1 MQYPIRTA
9 ITVLLVLGIVAAGAK
24 FYSFFPAQTADR
36 LLAFHEPRRKNPP
49 KPELPVG
56 PQFGKYRQ
64 GVVVAGKGE
73 KPLAEPRGPRRGG
86 VDLGI
91 ELSGVEPV
99 WDVSNNLDAF
109 FAALAKV
116 ERKEA
121 GATVRIAHYGD
132 SPTTA
137 DLITA
142 DVRELLQRQF
152 GDAGHGYY
160 LIDKPWAWY
169 AHRGVSSEASGWE
182 SEPATTAR
190 IRDGLYGYGGVSFR
204 GSAGAR
210 ARFRWAKNA
219 EHDEVEVGYFRQ
231 AQGGVVRVEACGVK
245 LGEIETAGEAGS
257 AFAKFS
263 LDATCKELT
272 LSVTSGRV
280 RLYGISLRRDEGG
293 VVYDSLGINGAYISV
308 LSKFLKPEHWGEQ
321 LRHYDPQLV
330 VINYGTNESVYAA
343 FVDKVFEKELRET
356 IKRAR
361 AAVPQASILVMS
373 PMDRGVRGASGAIET
388 VPAIEKL
395 VEIERRVA
403 QEEGVAFFSTFT
415 AMGGNGTMRDWYE
428 GTPRLVGADFI
439 HPMPAGAKRIGEY
452 LYRALLDGF
461 NHYKSRRAGGVE
473 VAGDAPGTPG
483 QPNK

>member
-1 MQYPIRTA
+1 MSYPVKTA
-9 ITVLLVLGIVAAGAK
+9 LTVGMVLGIVAGGAK
-24 FYSFFPAQTADR
+24 FYKFFPAQTADH

-56 PQFGKYRQ
+56 PNFGKYRQ
-64 GVVVAGKGE
+64 ALAVGGGAAGD
-73 KPLAEPRGPRRGG
+73 KPLAEPRAVGRGG
-86 VDLGI
+86 VDLAVLG
-91 ELSGVEPV
+91 GVEPV
-99 WDVSNNLDAF
+99 WDASNNLDHF
-109 FAALAKV
+109 FEALAKV
-116 ERKEA
+116 ERKEEGIA
-121 GATVRIAHYGD
+121 VRIAHYGD

-169 AHRGVSSEASGWE
+169 AHRGLSSDASGWE
-182 SEPATTAR
+182 SEPATTAK
-190 IRDGLYGYGGVSFR
+190 IRDGMYGYGGVSFR
-204 GSAGAR
+204 GAAGAR
-210 ARFRWAKNA
+210 ARFKWAKNA
-219 EHDEVEVGYFRQ
+219 EHTEVEVGYWRQ
-231 AQGGVVRVEACGVK
+231 AQGGTVRVEACGVK
-245 LGEIETAGEAGS
+245 LGEVDTAGEAGS
-257 AFAKFS
+257 AFAKFDLS
-263 LDATCKELT
+263 PGCKELT

-280 RLYGISLRRDEGG
+280 RLYGVSLRREAGG
-293 VVYDSLGINGAYISV
+293 VIYDSLGINGAYISV

-321 LRHYDPQLV
+321 LRHYQPHLV

-361 AAVPQASILVMS
+361 VAVPEASILVMS
-373 PMDRGVRGASGAIET
+373 PMDRGARGASGAIET

-395 VEIERRVA
+395 VAIEQKVA
-403 QEEGVAFFSTFT
+403 QEEGVAFFNTFA
-415 AMGGNGTMRDWYE
+415 AMGGNGTMREWYE

-461 NHYKSRRAGGVE
+461 NHYKSRKSGSVE
-473 VAGDAPGTPG
+473 VAGEAAKGPGG
-483 QPNK
+483 QN

>member
-1 MQYPIRTA
+1 MQYPKKTA
-9 ITVLLVLGIVAAGAK
+9 WTIAVLVALVAAGAK
-24 FYSFFPAQTADR
+24 WYQLFPAQTAER

-56 PQFGKYRQ
+56 PNFGKYRQ
-64 GVVVAGKGE
+64 AVAEGSRAGE
-73 KPLAEPRGPRRGG
+73 KPLPEPGGARRSGG
-86 VDLGI
+86 ELALG
-91 ELSGVEPV
+91 LGGVEPV
-99 WDVSNNLDAF
+99 WDASNHLDHF
-109 FAALAKV
+109 YEALAKV
-116 ERKEA
+116 EKKEA
-121 GATVRIAHYGD
+121 GAAVRIAHYGD

-169 AHRGVSSEASGWE
+169 AHRGVASEASGWE
-182 SEPATTAR
+182 SEPATTAK
-190 IRDGLYGYGGVSFR
+190 IRDGMYGYGGVSFR
-204 GSAGAR
+204 GGAGAR
-210 ARFRWAKNA
+210 ARFKWAKNS
-219 EHDEVEVGYFRQ
+219 EHNEVEIGYFRQ
-231 AQGGVVRVEACGVK
+231 AQGGTVRVEACGAK
-245 LGEIETAGEAGS
+245 LGEIEMSGEAGS
-257 AFAKFS
+257 AFAKFA
-263 LDATCKELT
+263 LAPECKELA
-272 LSVTSGRV
+272 LQVQSGRV
-280 RLYGISLRRDEGG
+280 RLYGVSLRREASG
-293 VVYDSLGINGAYISV
+293 VIYDSLGINGAYISV
-308 LSKFLKPEHWGEQ
+308 LSKFLKPEHWADQ
-321 LRHYDPQLV
+321 LRHYQPDLV

-356 IKRAR
+356 IQRAR
-361 AAVPQASILVMS
+361 RAVPEASILVMS

-403 QEEGVAFFSTFT
+403 EEEKVAFFSTFT
-415 AMGGNGTMRDWYE
+415 AMGGNGTMREWYE

-461 NHYKSRRAGGVE
+461 NHYKSRKQGGVE
-473 VAGDAPGTPG
+473 VAGAPAG
-483 QPNK
+483 QNN